1 MIDTAPVVTMLYAA
15 LCGVLLIALALN
27 IVRLR
32 MGRRVPLGVGSE
44 GSGLE
49 QPVRV
54 HGNFTEYTPT
64 FLILLL
70 LAELG
75 GAGFWFL
82 HLMGAAFVSGRLLHA
97 YGLSTVRARSF
108 GRFYGSAISWASI
121 LVLSVFLLVRS
132 FG

>member
-1 MIDTAPVVTMLYAA
+1 MNFNAPVVTMLYAA
-15 LCGVLLIALALN
+15 ICVVMLITLALN

-32 MGRRVPLGVGSE
+32 RRHRISLGLGD
-44 GSGLE
+44 GAALE

-75 GAGFWFL
+75 GAAFWFL
-82 HLMGAAFVSGRLLHA
+82 HLLGAAFVAGVVERSGAEGLARLWEGGPMLPSPPEVDA
-97 YGLSTVRARSF
+97 PGLWLAR
-108 GRFYGSAISWASI
+108 ID
-121 LVLSVFLLVRS
+121 LPDDL
-132 FG
+132 

>member
-1 MIDTAPVVTMLYAA
+1 MTYTVPVVTMLYAA

-27 IVRLR
+27 VVRLR
-32 MGRRVPLGVGSE
+32 LGRKIPLGMGE
-44 GSGLE
+44 GSALE

-70 LAELG
+70 LAELS
-75 GAGFWFL
+75 GAAFMFL
-82 HLMGAAFVSGRLLHA
+82 HLMGAAFITGRMLHA

-108 GRFYGSAISWASI
+108 GRFYGSAISWTSI
-121 LVLSVFLLVRS
+121 LVLSVYLLVRS

>member
-1 MIDTAPVVTMLYAA
+1 MTFQPPIVTMLYAA

-27 IVRLR
+27 VVRLR
-32 MGRRVPLGVGSE
+32 LGRKVPLGIDPT
-44 GSGLE
+44 LE

-54 HGNFTEYTPT
+54 HGNFAEYAPT
-64 FLILLL
+64 FLVLLL

-75 GAGFWFL
+75 GAAFWFL
-82 HLMGAAFVSGRLLHA
+82 HLTGATFVAGRMLHA

-108 GRFYGSAISWASI
+108 GRFYGSVLSWTSI
-121 LVLSVFLLVRS
+121 LVLCAYLLVRS

>member
-1 MIDTAPVVTMLYAA
+1 MNFNAPVVTMLYAA
-15 LCGVLLIALALN
+15 ICGVLLIVLALN

-32 MGRRVPLGVGSE
+32 RSHRVSLGLGE
-44 GSGLE
+44 GAALE

-75 GAGFWFL
+75 GAAFWFL
-82 HLMGAAFVSGRLLHA
+82 HLLGAAFVAGRMLHA
-97 YGLSTVRARSF
+97 YGL
-108 GRFYGSAISWASI
+108 GRRQLSCGSDFSLKIQG
-121 LVLSVFLLVRS
+121 R
-132 FG
+132 

>member
-1 MIDTAPVVTMLYAA
+1 MNFNVPVVTMLYAA
-15 LCGVLLIALALN
+15 ICGVLLIALALN

-32 MGRRVPLGVGSE
+32 LGRKIPLGMGE
-44 GSGLE
+44 GSALE

-75 GAGFWFL
+75 GAAFWFL
-82 HLMGAAFVSGRLLHA
+82 HLLGAAFVIGRLLHA

-108 GRFYGSAISWASI
+108 GRFYGSVISWTSI
-121 LVLSVFLLVRS
+121 LVLSGYLLVRS

>member
-1 MIDTAPVVTMLYAA
+1 
-15 LCGVLLIALALN
+15 
-27 IVRLR
+27 
-32 MGRRVPLGVGSE
+32 
-44 GSGLE
+44 
-49 QPVRV
+49 V

-75 GAGFWFL
+75 GATFWFL
-82 HLMGAAFVSGRLLHA
+82 HLMGASFLLGRVLHA

-108 GRFYGSAISWASI
+108 GRFYGSILSWVPI
-121 LVLSVFLLVRS
+121 LVLSAFALIRS